1 MSKLK
6 EKYLLY
12 KSKFLEYKTEYK
24 RLRRWSLYNIL
35 FLICLIITDIAVMF
49 IPNNTKYL
57 LLIIIGFGLN
67 LGIGFWINKKI
78 KNLSKKYNMNYEDV
92 EKIFNPDGN
101 DEGSEKK

>member
-12 KSKFLEYKTEYK
+12 KSKFLEYKMEYK
-24 RLRRWSLYNIL
+24 RLKKWSLYNIL
-35 FLICLIITDIAVMF
+35 FLVCLIITDIVVMF
-49 IPNNTKYL
+49 IPDNTKYL

-78 KNLSKKYNMNYEDV
+78 KDLPKKYNMNYEDV
-92 EKIFNPDGN
+92 EKIFKPHGN
-101 DEGSEKK
+101 EEKSKD